1 MKSNQSEI
9 TETHRR
15 ARRKRCKNC
24 GNILDALWF
33 MALMTEEWS
42 WNGIG
47 YDECTAIHSLIT
59 DPDSKVICPNCE
71 QVIGTGRDFGFG
83 QGYK

>member
-1 MKSNQSEI
+1 MVSNRLI
-9 TETHRR
+9 
-15 ARRKRCKNC
+15 RRKRCRNC
-24 GNILDALWF
+24 GEILNAIWF
-33 MALMTEEWS
+33 TALMTEEWT

-47 YDECTAIHSLIT
+47 YNECTAGHSLIT